1 VANRFIDEVQG
12 RPFQKN
18 RLSMVKAWSGLN
30 TYATVTTSLIRD
42 ACRSAAAARLTIA
55 HPGRAHGC
63 REEDFSSLFCSELT
77 AAAYKRMGLVRDS
90 SKSSNNYMPSCWAGK
105 GRTEDTRIPLKPSV
119 RLERKVV
126 FPITK

>member
-1 VANRFIDEVQG
+1 
-12 RPFQKN
+12 
-18 RLSMVKAWSGLN
+18 
-30 TYATVTTSLIRD
+30 
-42 ACRSAAAARLTIA
+42 
-55 HPGRAHGC
+55 
-63 REEDFSSLFCSELT
+63 
-77 AAAYKRMGLVRDS
+77 MGLVRDP